1 MPSAPVRVAIETTFL
16 PLLTQLSL
24 PTTAHHTLP
33 HHTYPLT
40 PPTNHTPTTLR
51 TYVRKTIHLHRQNTT
66 PTTTQ
71 PTPTHPSTTNHTTHT
86 HTHTYRFQSC
96 LAGTIGRPFSGSQQ
110 NRRCVRSAT
119 EIEKRVS
126 RLMAPRCTRNRC
138 VLSTRTPCAY
148 VRTYA
153 LRTKFVS
160 AYERHGCMTTSNT
173 RPLTQW
179 ASLSLEHDNSLWPNV
194 PSPGRS
200 NAIETPRGTLRIP
213 RTFT

>member
-1 MPSAPVRVAIETTFL
+1 MCVKCTHTRTDVPKNIRVPIVPSAPVRVAIETTFL

-86 HTHTYRFQSC
+86 HTHTH
-96 LAGTIGRPFSGSQQ
+96 
-110 NRRCVRSAT
+110 
-119 EIEKRVS
+119 
-126 RLMAPRCTRNRC
+126 
-138 VLSTRTPCAY
+138 TPTA
-148 VRTYA
+148 
-153 LRTKFVS
+153 
-160 AYERHGCMTTSNT
+160 SN
-173 RPLTQW
+173 L
-179 ASLSLEHDNSLWPNV
+179 V
-194 PSPGRS
+194 
-200 NAIETPRGTLRIP
+200 
-213 RTFT
+213 